1 MKLLISIW
9 LNFALLFVFTAAP
22 ISHALAC
29 GGKAHKKEV
38 KCKKHCKKNCCKK
51 GHSKHKKG
59 NCNDD
64 CNGNCDCTTSA
75 FFFTV
80 LEEQKFTL
88 SLTLPN
94 FEEKQAISYKT
105 AFPKSVFLS
114 FWQPPKIWLFII
126 DSHSSVLLFHISL
139 NEPKFR
145 ATTKLGLNRY

>member
-29 GGKAHKKEV
+29 GGKDHKKEV
-38 KCKKHCKKNCCKK
+38 KCKKNCCKK

-75 FFFTV
+75 FFFTI
-80 LEEQKFTL
+80 LERPEFTL
-88 SLTLPN
+88 SLILSN
-94 FEEKQAISYKT
+94 FGEKRAIFYKT

-114 FWQPPKIWLFII
+114 SWQPPKI
-126 DSHSSVLLFHISL
+126 
-139 NEPKFR
+139 
-145 ATTKLGLNRY
+145 

>member
-22 ISHALAC
+22 TSHALAC

-38 KCKKHCKKNCCKK
+38 KCKTDCKKDCCKK
-51 GHSKHKKG
+51 ARSKHKKG

-75 FFFTV
+75 FFFTI
-80 LEEQKFTL
+80 LEQPEFTL
-88 SLTLPN
+88 SLILSN
-94 FEEKQAISYKT
+94 FGEKRAIFYKT

-114 FWQPPKIWLFII
+114 SWQPPKI
-126 DSHSSVLLFHISL
+126 
-139 NEPKFR
+139 
-145 ATTKLGLNRY
+145 